1 MSKTVKQD
9 LATDSYKLYEF
20 SNNLGYIDEKIPD
33 DVYKTILDEI
43 DISFREKHPHNT
55 KLVGNIEEQYYM
67 PWRDNLKLFKV
78 ENYLRGLAGIYEK
91 KFNYTQSMGN
101 QIMSLNEGMS
111 FDLRLRNCW
120 VNYMKKYEF
129 NPLHNHSGLYSFVIF
144 IKIPYNLKDEFNSL
158 RTQNP
163 QQRFPGCFAFYCA
176 NGMGEFTPHVIEAD
190 KEWEQVILLF
200 PSITQHCVYPFYTS
214 DDYRITVSG
223 NLYLNPVSK
232 PAVSYY

>member
-1 MSKTVKQD
+1 MVRQEHEQD
-9 LATDSYKLYEF
+9 NYRIHEF

-33 DVYKTILDEI
+33 DVYKTILEEI
-43 DISFREKHPHNT
+43 DTAFTKKNPHNK

-67 PWRDNLKLFKV
+67 SWEDNIKLFKV

-91 KFNYTQSMGN
+91 KFNYMECMGN
-101 QIMSLNEGMS
+101 QTMSLNQGMS

-129 NPLHNHSGLYSFVIF
+129 NPIHNHSGLYSFVIF
-144 IKIPYNLKDEFNSL
+144 IKIPYNLKDEFKSL
-158 RTQNP
+158 RTQN
-163 QQRFPGCFAFYCA
+163 QNQRFPGCFSFYCG
-176 NGMGEFTPHVIEAD
+176 NGLGEFVPHVIEAD
-190 KEWEQVILLF
+190 RTWEQVIMLF

-223 NLYLNPVSK
+223 NLYLNPVTK
-232 PAVSYY
+232 PAVNYY